1 MSGLQEGGK
10 EKESVTKGNIQATLY
25 IYIHIYTYIYVYA
38 CVKVA

>member
-25 IYIHIYTYIYVYA
+25 IYIYIYIHIFMCMHV
-38 CVKVA
+38 